1 MRSPGGRPGAVA
13 SVPAA
18 AASASAPASA
28 AASASVPASGRAA
41 RGIERTYGVAPDP
54 AWCAAHRLR
63 QAVQAKGPLFLVL
76 GRRLG
81 DERVS
86 GVS

>member
-1 MRSPGGRPGAVA
+1 LRSPGGRPGAVA

-18 AASASAPASA
+18 AASASAAASA
-28 AASASVPASGRAA
+28 AVPASGRAA